1 MANIMFKRGLQ
12 ANLPQKAVDGS
23 FYLTE
28 DTQRLYVGIGE
39 NNAPVELNRTIRSV
53 ENLDALNALRGPVGS
68 NANNGVAVGDFY
80 YVAGGA
86 NSISGNIL
94 AYCSAVDATG
104 KPTWVQINPDT
115 NTKLA
120 TSTSAVTK
128 TAVGS
133 GVTSGVKVATS
144 VSDTEGRTA
153 SGDFQ
158 IVGSENITVALVDG
172 KIKISTPDGSDTHY
186 QIKTQANSSKGTILL
201 NSTGKDDNSSIN
213 ISGKKDSDVTVTSDD
228 GGNITIDVADM
239 RTTSLAV
246 DAKPTNGNGFDL
258 KANGMDVGD
267 FDPTI
272 KLGDNAAIHF
282 INGNATLPVYTK
294 TEVDTKVSN
303 SLKTF
308 DAMAYKGTVSKSNA
322 ETKLASTG
330 NVGDTYKAAEDI
342 TAPVKANTGDLIIAT
357 GTDGAVTWDVIPSG
371 DDQTITG
378 AATTSGISISDQ
390 SRTLA
395 EISVVKGSKINV
407 SNSISDKKTTLT
419 VGHEAIT
426 QPTPVAGTAVTQTAK
441 NSAEF
446 TAITDIT
453 EDGFGHVT
461 GITTK
466 KLTVV
471 DTHNDVSGVSALA
484 SGSNNT
490 VETEVSVSTTD
501 GTTKTGSFSI
511 GAAADSIIK
520 VTGSGSATTL
530 ALEWGSF

>member
-1 MANIMFKRGLQ
+1 MANIMFRRGLQ
-12 ANLPQKAVDGS
+12 ANLPQTAVDGS

-53 ENLDALNALRGPVGS
+53 ENLEALNKLRGPVGS
-68 NANNGVAVGDFY
+68 NANDGVAVGDFY

-86 NSISGNIL
+86 NSVSGNIL

-115 NTKLA
+115 DTQLAKSPAAVSKTTITDGVKVETKVQDLA
-120 TSTSAVTK
+120 GN
-128 TAVGS
+128 TAVG
-133 GVTSGVKVATS
+133 
-144 VSDTEGRTA
+144 
-153 SGDFQ
+153 DFQ
-158 IVGSENITVALVDG
+158 LVGSENTKVTLENG
-172 KIKISTPDGSDTHY
+172 QIKISTPKGSDTTY

-201 NSTGKDDNSSIN
+201 DSTGTDSSIN

-228 GGNITIDVADM
+228 GGNITIDVEDM
-239 RTTSLAV
+239 RTKSIAV
-246 DAKPTNGNGFDL
+246 EAKPSSGNGFDL
-258 KANGMDVGD
+258 KVDGRDVGD

-282 INGNATLPVYTK
+282 VDGNATLPVYTK

-308 DAMAYKGTVSKSNA
+308 DAMAYKGTVTSADAS
-322 ETKLASTG
+322 TKLASTG
-330 NVGDTYKAAEDI
+330 NVGDTYKAAGDI
-342 TAPVKANTGDLIIAT
+342 TTPVKAHTGDLIIAT

-378 AATTSGISISDQ
+378 AATTSGISVSDQ
-390 SRTLA
+390 SGTLA

-407 SNSISDKKTTLT
+407 SNSIEGKKTTLT

-453 EDGFGHVT
+453 EDGYGHVT

-471 DTHNDVSGVSALA
+471 DTHNDVSGVSAVA
-484 SGSNNT
+484 SGSNNVVT
-490 VETEVSVSTTD
+490 TGISVSTTD
-501 GTTKTGSFSI
+501 GTTKTGNFSI

>member
-12 ANLPQKAVDGS
+12 ANLPQTAVDGS

-53 ENLDALNALRGPVGS
+53 ESLKALNELKGPVGS
-68 NANNGVAVGDFY
+68 NANDGVAVGDFY

-86 NSISGNIL
+86 NSVSGNIL

-120 TSTSAVTK
+120 TSTTAVTK
-128 TAVGS
+128 TA
-133 GVTSGVKVATS
+133 VTSGVKVATS
-144 VSDTEGRTA
+144 VQDTEGRTA

-158 IVGSENITVALVDG
+158 IIGSENITVALVDE
-172 KIKISTPDGSDTHY
+172 KIKISTPDGSDTTY
-186 QIKTQANSSKGTILL
+186 EIKTQANSNKGTILL
-201 NSTGKDDNSSIN
+201 DSTGTDSSIN
-213 ISGKKDSDVTVTSDD
+213 ISGKNSDVTVTSDD
-228 GGNITIDVADM
+228 SGNITIGVADM
-239 RTTSLAV
+239 RTKKIAV
-246 DAKPTNGNGFDL
+246 DAAPSSGNGFDL
-258 KANGMDVGD
+258 KVDGMDVGD

-272 KLGDNAAIHF
+272 KLGDNEAIHF
-282 INGNATLPVYTK
+282 VNGNATLPVYTK

-308 DAMAYKGTVSKSNA
+308 DAMTYKGTVTQSDAS
-322 ETKLASTG
+322 TKLASTG
-330 NVGDTYKAAEDI
+330 NVGDTYKAAGDI
-342 TAPVKANTGDLIIAT
+342 TSPVKANTGDLIVAT
-357 GTDGAVTWDVIPSG
+357 GADGAVTWDVIPSG

-378 AATTSGISISDQ
+378 AATTSGISVSDQ
-390 SRTLA
+390 NGTLA
-395 EISVVKGSKINV
+395 EISVVKGNKINV
-407 SNSISDKKTTLT
+407 SNSTSGNKTTLT

-453 EDGFGHVT
+453 EDGYGHVT

-484 SGSNNT
+484 SGSNNK
-490 VETEVSVSTTD
+490 VETEISVSTTD
-501 GTTKTGSFSI
+501 GTTKTGKFSI

>member
-1 MANIMFKRGLQ
+1 MANIMFRRGLQ
-12 ANLPQKAVDGS
+12 ANLPQTAVDGS

-53 ENLDALNALRGPVGS
+53 ESLTALNALKGPVGS
-68 NANNGVAVGDFY
+68 NANDGVAVGDFY

-86 NSISGNIL
+86 NSVSGNIL

-120 TSTSAVTK
+120 TSTNAVTK
-128 TAVGS
+128 TAV
-133 GVTSGVKVATS
+133 TKGVKVATS
-144 VSDTEGRTA
+144 VQDTEGRTA

-172 KIKISTPDGSDTHY
+172 QIKISTPDGSDTTY
-186 QIKTQANSSKGTILL
+186 QIKTQANSSKGTIFLD
-201 NSTGKDDNSSIN
+201 STGTDSSIN
-213 ISGKKDSDVTVTSDD
+213 IGGKNSDVTVTSDD
-228 GGNITIDVADM
+228 SGNITIGVADM
-239 RTTSLAV
+239 RTKSIAV
-246 DAKPTNGNGFDL
+246 DAAPSSGNGFDL
-258 KANGMDVGD
+258 KVDGMDVGD

-272 KLGDNAAIHF
+272 KLGDNEAIHF
-282 INGNATLPVYTK
+282 VDGNATLPVYTK

-308 DAMAYKGTVSKSNA
+308 DAMAYKGTVSKSDA
-322 ETKLASTG
+322 STKLASTG

-390 SRTLA
+390 SGTLA

-407 SNSISDKKTTLT
+407 SNSTSGKKTTLT

-441 NSAEF
+441 TNAEF

-453 EDGFGHVT
+453 EDGYGHVT

-471 DTHNDVSGVSALA
+471 DTHNDVSGVETLV
-484 SGSNNT
+484 SGSNNVVT
-490 VETEVSVSTTD
+490 TDISVSTKD
-501 GTTKTGSFSI
+501 GTTKTGKFSI

>member
-12 ANLPQKAVDGS
+12 ANLPQTAVDGS

-39 NNAPVELNRTIRSV
+39 GNAPVELNRTIRSV
-53 ENLDALNALRGPVGS
+53 ESLTALNELKGPVGS

-86 NSISGNIL
+86 NSVSGNIL

-120 TSTSAVTK
+120 TSTAAVTK
-128 TAVGS
+128 TAV
-133 GVTSGVKVATS
+133 TDGVKVATS

-158 IVGSENITVALVDG
+158 VIGGDNITVALTADG

-201 NSTGKDDNSSIN
+201 DSSGADDSSIN
-213 ISGKKDSDVTVTSDD
+213 ISGKKDSDVTVTSDNS
-228 GGNITIDVADM
+228 GNITIDVADM

-246 DAKPTNGNGFDL
+246 DAKPTSGNGFDL

-282 INGNATLPVYTK
+282 VNGNATLPVYTK

-308 DAMAYKGTVSKSNA
+308 DAMAYKGTVTQSDAS
-322 ETKLASTG
+322 TKLASTG
-330 NVGDTYKAAEDI
+330 NVGDTYKAAGDI
-342 TAPVKANTGDLIIAT
+342 TDPVIANTGDLIIAT

-378 AATTSGISISDQ
+378 AATASGISVSDQ
-390 SRTLA
+390 SGTLA
-395 EISVVKGSKINV
+395 EISVVKGDKINI
-407 SNSISDKKTTLT
+407 SNSTSGKKTTLT

-426 QPTPVAGTAVTQTAK
+426 QPTPNAGAAVEQAAK
-441 NSAEF
+441 TSAEF

-453 EDGFGHVT
+453 EDGYGHVT

-471 DTHNDVSGVSALA
+471 DTHNDVSGVSAVA
-484 SGSNNT
+484 SGSNNVVT
-490 VETEVSVSTTD
+490 TGISVSTTD
-501 GTTKTGSFSI
+501 GTTKTGNFSI

>member
-12 ANLPQKAVDGS
+12 ANLPQTAVDGS

-39 NNAPVELNRTIRSV
+39 GNAPVELNRTIRSV
-53 ENLDALNALRGPVGS
+53 ESLTALNALQGPVGP
-68 NANNGVAVGDFY
+68 NANDGVAVGDFY

-86 NSISGNIL
+86 NSVSGNIL
-94 AYCSAVDATG
+94 AYCSAVDAATG
-104 KPTWVQINPDT
+104 KPTWIQINPDT

-120 TSTSAVTK
+120 TSTAAVSK
-128 TAVGS
+128 TT
-133 GVTSGVKVATS
+133 VTDGVKVATS

-158 IVGSENITVALVDG
+158 IVGSKNITVALTADG
-172 KIKISTPDGSDTHY
+172 QIKISTPDGHDTTY
-186 QIKTQANSSKGTILL
+186 EIKTQANSSKGTILL
-201 NSTGKDDNSSIN
+201 DSTGTDSSIN
-213 ISGKKDSDVTVTSDD
+213 IGGKNSDVTVTSDNS
-228 GGNITIDVADM
+228 GNITIGVADM
-239 RTTSLAV
+239 RTKKIAV
-246 DAKPTNGNGFDL
+246 DAKPTSGNGFDL
-258 KANGMDVGD
+258 KVDGMDVGD

-272 KLGDNAAIHF
+272 KLGDNEAIHF
-282 INGNATLPVYTK
+282 VNGNATLPVYTK

-308 DAMAYKGTVSKSNA
+308 DAMAYKGTVTSADAS
-322 ETKLASTG
+322 TKLASTG
-330 NVGDTYKAAEDI
+330 NVGDTYKAAAEI
-342 TAPVKANTGDLIIAT
+342 TTPVKAHTGDLIIAK
-357 GTDGAVTWDVIPSG
+357 GTDGAVSWDVIPSG

-378 AATTSGISISDQ
+378 AATTSGISVSDQ
-390 SRTLA
+390 SGTLA
-395 EISVVKGSKINV
+395 EISVVEGNKIKVGNK
-407 SNSISDKKTTLT
+407 IEGKKTTLT

-441 NSAEF
+441 TNAEF
-446 TAITDIT
+446 TAITDIV
-453 EDGFGHVT
+453 EDGYGHVT

-471 DTHNDVSGVSALA
+471 DTHNDVSGVETLV
-484 SGSNNT
+484 SGSNNVVT
-490 VETEVSVSTTD
+490 TDISVSTTD
-501 GTTKTGSFSI
+501 GTTKSGSFSI

-520 VTGSGSATTL
+520 VTGTGSATTL

>member
-12 ANLPQKAVDGS
+12 ANLPQTAVDGS

-53 ENLDALNALRGPVGS
+53 ESLTALNELKGPVGS
-68 NANNGVAVGDFY
+68 NANDGVAVGDFY

-86 NSISGNIL
+86 NSVSGNIL

-120 TSTSAVTK
+120 TSTAAVTK
-128 TAVGS
+128 TAI
-133 GVTSGVKVATS
+133 TDGVKVATS

-158 IVGSENITVALVDG
+158 IVGSENITVALVNG
-172 KIKISTPDGSDTHY
+172 QIKISTPDGSDTTY
-186 QIKTQANSSKGTILL
+186 EIKTQANSSKGTILL
-201 NSTGKDDNSSIN
+201 DSTGKDSSIN
-213 ISGKKDSDVTVTSDD
+213 ISGKNSDVTVISDD
-228 GGNITIDVADM
+228 SGNITIGVADM
-239 RTTSLAV
+239 RTKKIAV
-246 DAKPTNGNGFDL
+246 DAAPSSGNGFDL
-258 KANGMDVGD
+258 KVDGMDVGD

-272 KLGDNAAIHF
+272 KLGDNTAIHF
-282 INGNATLPVYTK
+282 VDGNATLPVYTK

-308 DAMAYKGTVSKSNA
+308 DAMAYKGTVTAANA
-322 ETKLASTG
+322 STKLASTG
-330 NVGDTYKAAEDI
+330 NVGDTYKAAGDI
-342 TAPVKANTGDLIIAT
+342 TTPVKANTGDLIVAT
-357 GTDGAVTWDVIPSG
+357 GTDGAVEWDVIPSG

-378 AATTSGISISDQ
+378 AATASGISVSDQ
-390 SRTLA
+390 SGTLA
-395 EISVVKGSKINV
+395 EISVVEGHKINV
-407 SNSISDKKTTLT
+407 SNSTSGKKTTLT
-419 VGHEAIT
+419 VGHESIA
-426 QPTPVAGTAVTQTAK
+426 QPTPNAGTAVEQTAK

-453 EDGFGHVT
+453 EDGYGHVT

-471 DTHNDVSGVSALA
+471 DTHNDVSGVSAVA
-484 SGSNNT
+484 SGSNNVVT
-490 VETEVSVSTTD
+490 TDISVSTTD
-501 GTTKTGSFSI
+501 GTTKSGSFSI

>member
-12 ANLPQKAVDGS
+12 ANLPQTAVDGS

-39 NNAPVELNRTIRSV
+39 NKAPVELNRTIRSV
-53 ENLDALNALRGPVGS
+53 ESLTALNALKGPVGS
-68 NANNGVAVGDFY
+68 NANDGVAVGDFY

-86 NSISGNIL
+86 NSVSGNIL

-120 TSTSAVTK
+120 TSTNAVTK
-128 TAVGS
+128 TAVTG
-133 GVTSGVKVATS
+133 GVKVATS
-144 VSDTEGRTA
+144 VQDTEGRTA

-158 IVGSENITVALVDG
+158 VVGSENITVALVDG
-172 KIKISTPDGSDTHY
+172 KIKISTPDGSDTTY
-186 QIKTQANSSKGTILL
+186 EIKTQANSSKGTILL
-201 NSTGKDDNSSIN
+201 DSTGTDSSIN
-213 ISGKKDSDVTVTSDD
+213 ISGKNSDVTVTSDD
-228 GGNITIDVADM
+228 SGNITIGVADM
-239 RTTSLAV
+239 RTKTIAV
-246 DAKPTNGNGFDL
+246 DAKPTSGNGFDL
-258 KANGMDVGD
+258 KVDGMDVGD

-282 INGNATLPVYTK
+282 VDGNATLPVYTK

-308 DAMAYKGTVSKSNA
+308 DAMAYKGTVTAADAS
-322 ETKLASTG
+322 TKLASTG
-330 NVGDTYKAAEDI
+330 NVGDTYKAAGDI
-342 TAPVKANTGDLIIAT
+342 TTPVKANTGDLIIAT

-378 AATTSGISISDQ
+378 AATTSGISVSDQ
-390 SRTLA
+390 NGTLA
-395 EISVVKGSKINV
+395 EISVVKGNKINV
-407 SNSISDKKTTLT
+407 SNSTSGNKTTLT

-426 QPTPVAGTAVTQTAK
+426 QPTPVAGTAVTQAAK

-446 TAITDIT
+446 TAITDIA
-453 EDGFGHVT
+453 EDGYGHVT

-471 DTHNDVSGVSALA
+471 DTHNDVSGVSTLV

-490 VETEVSVSTTD
+490 VETEVSVSTKD
-501 GTTKTGSFSI
+501 GTTKTGKFSI

>member
-1 MANIMFKRGLQ
+1 MANIMFRRGLQ
-12 ANLPQKAVDGS
+12 ANLPQTAVDGS

-53 ENLDALNALRGPVGS
+53 ESLAALNALKGPVGS
-68 NANNGVAVGDFY
+68 NANDGVAVGDFY

-86 NSISGNIL
+86 NSVSGNIL

-128 TAVGS
+128 TAVEK
-133 GVTSGVKVATS
+133 GVKVETS
-144 VSDTEGRTA
+144 VQDTEGRTA
-153 SGDFQ
+153 KGDFQ
-158 IVGSENITVALVDG
+158 VVGSENITVALVNG
-172 KIKISTPDGSDTHY
+172 QIKISTPDGSDTTY
-186 QIKTQANSSKGTILL
+186 EIKTEANSNKGTILL
-201 NSTGKDDNSSIN
+201 DSTGTPSRIN
-213 ISGKKDSDVTVTSDD
+213 IGSKNSDVTVTSDD
-228 GGNITIDVADM
+228 SGNITIGVADM
-239 RTTSLAV
+239 RTKKIAV
-246 DAKPTNGNGFDL
+246 DAKSTSGNGFDL
-258 KANGMDVGD
+258 KVDGLDVGD

-282 INGNATLPVYTK
+282 VDGNATLPVYTK

-308 DAMAYKGTVSKSNA
+308 DAMAYKGTVTGSDAS
-322 ETKLASTG
+322 TKLASTG

-390 SRTLA
+390 SGTLA

-407 SNSISDKKTTLT
+407 SNSTSGKKTTLT

-471 DTHNDVSGVSALA
+471 DTHNDVSGVETLVN
-484 SGSNNT
+484 GSNNVVT
-490 VETEVSVSTTD
+490 TGISVSTTD
-501 GTTKTGSFSI
+501 GTTKTGNFSI

>member
-53 ENLDALNALRGPVGS
+53 ESLEALNDLKGPVGS
-68 NANNGVAVGDFY
+68 NANDGVAVGDFY
-80 YVAGGA
+80 YVAAHA
-86 NSISGNIL
+86 NSVSGNIL

-128 TAVGS
+128 TAV
-133 GVTSGVKVATS
+133 TSGVKVATS
-144 VSDTEGRTA
+144 VQDTEGRTA

-158 IVGSENITVALVDG
+158 IIGSENITVALVDE
-172 KIKISTPDGSDTHY
+172 KIQISTPDGSDTTY
-186 QIKTQANSSKGTILL
+186 EIKTQANSSKGTILL
-201 NSTGKDDNSSIN
+201 NSSGKDDSSIN
-213 ISGKKDSDVTVTSDD
+213 ISGKNSDVTVTSTDD
-228 GGNITIDVADM
+228 GNITIGVADM
-239 RTTSLAV
+239 RTKKIAV
-246 DAKPTNGNGFDL
+246 DAAPSSGNGFDL
-258 KANGMDVGD
+258 KVDGMDVGD

-282 INGNATLPVYTK
+282 VDGNATLPVYTK

-308 DAMAYKGTVSKSNA
+308 DAMAYKGTVTAANA
-322 ETKLASTG
+322 STKLASTG
-330 NVGDTYKAAEDI
+330 NVGDTYKAAGDI
-342 TAPVKANTGDLIIAT
+342 TDPVNAKTGDLIIAT

-378 AATTSGISISDQ
+378 AATTSGISVSDQ
-390 SRTLA
+390 SGTLA
-395 EISVVKGSKINV
+395 EISVVEGNKIKVGNKTEG
-407 SNSISDKKTTLT
+407 KKTTLT

-453 EDGFGHVT
+453 EDGYGHVT

-471 DTHNDVSGVSALA
+471 DTHNDVSGVETLVN
-484 SGSNNT
+484 GSNNVVT
-490 VETEVSVSTTD
+490 TGISVSTTD
-501 GTTKTGSFSI
+501 GTTKTGNFSI

>member
-12 ANLPQKAVDGS
+12 ANLPQTAVDGS

-53 ENLDALNALRGPVGS
+53 ESLKALNELKGPVGS
-68 NANNGVAVGDFY
+68 NANDGVAVGDFY

-86 NSISGNIL
+86 NSVSGNIL

-128 TAVGS
+128 TAVTG
-133 GVTSGVKVATS
+133 GVKVATS
-144 VSDTEGRTA
+144 VQDTEGRTA

-158 IVGSENITVALVDG
+158 IIGSENITVALVDG
-172 KIKISTPDGSDTHY
+172 KIKISTPDGSDTTY
-186 QIKTQANSSKGTILL
+186 EIKTQANSSKGTILL
-201 NSTGKDDNSSIN
+201 DSTGTDSSIN
-213 ISGKKDSDVTVTSDD
+213 IGGKNSDVTVTSDD
-228 GGNITIDVADM
+228 SGNITIGVADM
-239 RTTSLAV
+239 RTKSIAV
-246 DAKPTNGNGFDL
+246 DAKPTSGNGFDL
-258 KANGMDVGD
+258 KVDGMDVGD

-282 INGNATLPVYTK
+282 VDGNATLPVYTK

-308 DAMAYKGTVSKSNA
+308 DAMAYKGTVTAADAS
-322 ETKLASTG
+322 TKLASTG
-330 NVGDTYKAAEDI
+330 NVGDTYKAASEI
-342 TAPVKANTGDLIIAT
+342 TTPVKANTGDLIIAT

-378 AATTSGISISDQ
+378 AATTSGISVSDQ
-390 SRTLA
+390 SGTLA
-395 EISVVKGSKINV
+395 EISVVEGNKIKV
-407 SNSISDKKTTLT
+407 SNSTSGKKTTLT

-426 QPTPVAGTAVTQTAK
+426 QPAPVAGDAVTQAAK
-441 NSAEF
+441 TSAEF

-484 SGSNNT
+484 SGSNNK
-490 VETEVSVSTTD
+490 VETEISVSTTD
-501 GTTKTGSFSI
+501 GTTKTGKFSI

>member
-12 ANLPQKAVDGS
+12 ANLPQTAVDGS

-39 NNAPVELNRTIRSV
+39 NNAPVELNKTIRSV
-53 ENLDALNALRGPVGS
+53 ENLTALNALRGPVGS
-68 NANNGVAVGDFY
+68 NANDGVAVGDFY
-80 YVAGGA
+80 YVASEA
-86 NSISGNIL
+86 NSVSGNIL

-120 TSTSAVTK
+120 TSTDAVTK
-128 TAVGS
+128 TAV
-133 GVTSGVKVATS
+133 TNGVKVATS
-144 VSDTEGRTA
+144 VQDTEGRTA
-153 SGDFQ
+153 KGDFQ
-158 IVGSENITVALVDG
+158 VVGGDNITVALEDG
-172 KIKISTPDGSDTHY
+172 KIKISTPPGSDTHY

-201 NSTGKDDNSSIN
+201 DSSGTDDSSIN
-213 ISGKKDSDVTVTSDD
+213 ISGGKDSDVRVTSDD
-228 GGNITIDVADM
+228 DGNITIGVTDM
-239 RTTSLAV
+239 RTKTIAV
-246 DAKPTNGNGFDL
+246 DAKPTSGNGFDL
-258 KANGMDVGD
+258 KVDGRDVGD

-272 KLGDNAAIHF
+272 KLGDNEAIHF
-282 INGNATLPVYTK
+282 VNGNATLPVYTK

-308 DAMAYKGTVSKSNA
+308 DAMAYKGTVSKSDA
-322 ETKLASTG
+322 STKLASTG

-390 SRTLA
+390 SGTLA
-395 EISVVKGSKINV
+395 EISVVKGNKINV
-407 SNSISDKKTTLT
+407 SNSTSGKKTTLT

-426 QPTPVAGTAVTQTAK
+426 QPTPVAGPAVEQTAK

-453 EDGFGHVT
+453 EDGYGHVT

-471 DTHNDVSGVSALA
+471 DTHNDVSGVETLV
-484 SGSNNT
+484 SGSNNVVT
-490 VETEVSVSTTD
+490 TDISVSTTD
-501 GTTKTGSFSI
+501 GTTKSGSFSI

>member
-1 MANIMFKRGLQ
+1 MANIMFRRGLQ
-12 ANLPQKAVDGS
+12 ANLPQTAVDGS

-53 ENLDALNALRGPVGS
+53 ESITALNALKGPVGS
-68 NANNGVAVGDFY
+68 NANDGVAVGDFY

-86 NSISGNIL
+86 DSVSGNIL

-120 TSTSAVTK
+120 TSTNAVTK
-128 TAVGS
+128 TAV
-133 GVTSGVKVATS
+133 TKGVKVATS
-144 VSDTEGRTA
+144 VQDTEGRTA

-158 IVGSENITVALVDG
+158 IVGSENITVALEDG
-172 KIKISTPDGSDTHY
+172 QIKISTPDGSDTTY
-186 QIKTQANSSKGTILL
+186 QIKTQANSNKGTIFLD
-201 NSTGKDDNSSIN
+201 STGTDSSIN
-213 ISGKKDSDVTVTSDD
+213 IGGKNSDVTVISDD
-228 GGNITIDVADM
+228 SGNITIGVADM
-239 RTTSLAV
+239 RTKSIAV
-246 DAKPTNGNGFDL
+246 DAAPSSGNGFDL
-258 KANGMDVGD
+258 KVDGMDVGD

-282 INGNATLPVYTK
+282 VNGNATLPVYTK

-308 DAMAYKGTVSKSNA
+308 DAMAYKGTVSKSDA
-322 ETKLASTG
+322 STKLASTG

-357 GTDGAVTWDVIPSG
+357 GSDGAVTWDVIPSG

-378 AATTSGISISDQ
+378 AATTSGISVSDQ
-390 SRTLA
+390 SGTLA
-395 EISVVKGSKINV
+395 EISVVKGEKINV
-407 SNSISDKKTTLT
+407 SNSTSGSKTTLT

-471 DTHNDVSGVSALA
+471 DTHNDVSGVETLA
-484 SGSNNT
+484 SGSNNK
-490 VETEVSVSTTD
+490 VETEISVSTTD
-501 GTTKTGSFSI
+501 GTTKTGKFSI

>member
-53 ENLDALNALRGPVGS
+53 ESLEALNDLKGPVGS
-68 NANNGVAVGDFY
+68 NANDGVAVGDFY
-80 YVAGGA
+80 YVAAHA
-86 NSISGNIL
+86 NSVSGNIL

-128 TAVGS
+128 TAV
-133 GVTSGVKVATS
+133 TSGVKVATS
-144 VSDTEGRTA
+144 VQDTEGRTA

-158 IVGSENITVALVDG
+158 IIGSENITVALVDE
-172 KIKISTPDGSDTHY
+172 KIKISTPDGHDTTY
-186 QIKTQANSSKGTILL
+186 EIKTQANSSKGTILL
-201 NSTGKDDNSSIN
+201 DSTGTDSSIN
-213 ISGKKDSDVTVTSDD
+213 ISGKDSDVTVTSDD
-228 GGNITIDVADM
+228 SGNITIGVADM
-239 RTTSLAV
+239 RTKKIAV
-246 DAKPTNGNGFDL
+246 DAAPSSGNGFDL
-258 KANGMDVGD
+258 KVDGMDVGD

-282 INGNATLPVYTK
+282 VDGNATLPVYTK

-308 DAMAYKGTVSKSNA
+308 DAMAYKGTVTAANA
-322 ETKLASTG
+322 STKLASTG
-330 NVGDTYKAAEDI
+330 NVGDTYKAAGDI
-342 TAPVKANTGDLIIAT
+342 TDPVNAKTGDLIIAT

-378 AATTSGISISDQ
+378 AATTSGISVSDQ
-390 SRTLA
+390 SGTLA
-395 EISVVKGSKINV
+395 EISVVEGNKIKVGNKTEG
-407 SNSISDKKTTLT
+407 KKTTLT

-426 QPTPVAGTAVTQTAK
+426 QPTPNAGPAVEQTAK

-453 EDGFGHVT
+453 EDGYGHVT

-471 DTHNDVSGVSALA
+471 DTHNDVSGVETLVN
-484 SGSNNT
+484 GSNNVVT
-490 VETEVSVSTTD
+490 TGISVSTTD
-501 GTTKTGSFSI
+501 GTTKTGNFSI

>member
-1 MANIMFKRGLQ
+1 MANIMFRRGLQ
-12 ANLPQKAVDGS
+12 ANLPQTAVDGS

-53 ENLDALNALRGPVGS
+53 ESLTALNALKGPVGS
-68 NANNGVAVGDFY
+68 NANDGVAVGDFY

-86 NSISGNIL
+86 GSVSGNIL

-120 TSTSAVTK
+120 TSKDAVTK
-128 TAVGS
+128 TAVTG
-133 GVTSGVKVATS
+133 GVKVATS

-158 IVGSENITVALVDG
+158 VVGSENITVALVDG
-172 KIKISTPDGSDTHY
+172 KIKISTPDGSDTTY
-186 QIKTQANSSKGTILL
+186 EIKTQANSSKGTILL
-201 NSTGKDDNSSIN
+201 DSTGTDSSIN
-213 ISGKKDSDVTVTSDD
+213 IGGKNSDVTVTSDD
-228 GGNITIDVADM
+228 TGNITIGVADM
-239 RTTSLAV
+239 RTKKIAV
-246 DAKPTNGNGFDL
+246 DAAPSSGNGFDL
-258 KANGMDVGD
+258 KVDGMDVGD

-272 KLGDNAAIHF
+272 KLGDNEAIHF
-282 INGNATLPVYTK
+282 VDGNATLPVYTK

-308 DAMAYKGTVSKSNA
+308 DAMAYKGTVSKTNA
-322 ETKLASTG
+322 STKLASTG
-330 NVGDTYKAAEDI
+330 NVGDTYKAAGDI
-342 TAPVKANTGDLIIAT
+342 KTDSVNAKTGDLIIAT
-357 GTDGAVTWDVIPSG
+357 GSDGAVTWDVIPSG

-390 SRTLA
+390 SGTLA

-407 SNSISDKKTTLT
+407 SNSTSDKKTTLT
-419 VGHEAIT
+419 VGHEAIA
-426 QPTPVAGTAVTQTAK
+426 QPTPAAGTAVTQTAK

-453 EDGFGHVT
+453 EDGCGHVT

-471 DTHNDVSGVSALA
+471 DTHNDVSGVSAVA
-484 SGSNNT
+484 NGSNNKI
-490 VETEVSVSTTD
+490 ETEISVSTTD
-501 GTTKTGSFSI
+501 GTTKTGKFSI

>member
-12 ANLPQKAVDGS
+12 ANLPQTAVDGS

-53 ENLDALNALRGPVGS
+53 ESLTALNALKGPVGS
-68 NANNGVAVGDFY
+68 NANDGVAVGDFY

-86 NSISGNIL
+86 KSVSGNIL

-120 TSTSAVTK
+120 TSTNAVTK
-128 TAVGS
+128 EAVGV

-144 VSDTEGRTA
+144 VQDTEGRTA

-172 KIKISTPDGSDTHY
+172 KIKISTPDGSDTTY
-186 QIKTQANSSKGTILL
+186 QIKTQADSNKGIIFLD
-201 NSTGKDDNSSIN
+201 STGTDSSIN

-239 RTTSLAV
+239 RTKSIAV
-246 DAKPTNGNGFDL
+246 DAAPSSGNGFDL
-258 KANGMDVGD
+258 KVDGMDVGD

-282 INGNATLPVYTK
+282 VDGNATLPVYTK

-308 DAMAYKGTVSKSNA
+308 DAMAYKGTVTSADAS
-322 ETKLASTG
+322 TKLASTG
-330 NVGDTYKAAEDI
+330 NVGDTYKAASEI
-342 TAPVKANTGDLIIAT
+342 TTPVKANTGDLIIAT
-357 GTDGAVTWDVIPSG
+357 GSDGAVTWDVIPSG

-378 AATTSGISISDQ
+378 AATTSGISVSDQ
-390 SRTLA
+390 SGTLA
-395 EISVVKGSKINV
+395 EISVVKGDKINI
-407 SNSISDKKTTLT
+407 SNSTSGKKTTLT

-426 QPTPVAGTAVTQTAK
+426 QPTPVAGTGVTQNAK

-471 DTHNDVSGVSALA
+471 DTHNDVSGVETLV
-484 SGSNNT
+484 SGSNNVVT
-490 VETEVSVSTTD
+490 TDISVSTTD
-501 GTTKTGSFSI
+501 GTEKSGSFSI
-511 GAAADSIIK
+511 GAAPDSIIK

>member
-12 ANLPQKAVDGS
+12 ANLPQTAVDGS

-39 NNAPVELNRTIRSV
+39 DNAPVELNRTIRSV
-53 ENLDALNALRGPVGS
+53 ESLEALNDLKGPVGS
-68 NANNGVAVGDFY
+68 NANDGVAVGDFY

-120 TSTSAVTK
+120 TSTEAVTK
-128 TAVGS
+128 TAVTG
-133 GVTSGVKVATS
+133 GVKVATS
-144 VSDTEGRTA
+144 VADTEGRTA
-153 SGDFQ
+153 KGDFQ
-158 IVGSENITVALVDG
+158 LVGSKNITVALVDG
-172 KIKISTPDGSDTHY
+172 KVQISTPDGSDTTY
-186 QIKTQANSSKGTILL
+186 EIKTQANSSKGTILL
-201 NSTGKDDNSSIN
+201 DSSGPKDSSIN
-213 ISGKKDSDVTVTSDD
+213 IGGKNSDVTVTSDD
-228 GGNITIDVADM
+228 EGNITIGVADM
-239 RTTSLAV
+239 RTKTIAV
-246 DAKPTNGNGFDL
+246 DAAPSSGNGFDL
-258 KANGMDVGD
+258 KVDGMDVGD

-272 KLGDNAAIHF
+272 KLGDNEAIHF
-282 INGNATLPVYTK
+282 VDGNATLPVYTK

-308 DAMAYKGTVSKSNA
+308 DAMAYKGTVSKSDA
-322 ETKLASTG
+322 STKLASTG

-390 SRTLA
+390 SGTLA
-395 EISVVKGSKINV
+395 EISVVKGNKINV
-407 SNSISDKKTTLT
+407 SNSTSGKKTTLT

-426 QPTPVAGTAVTQTAK
+426 QPTPDAGTAVEQTAK
-441 NSAEF
+441 TSAEF

-471 DTHNDVSGVSALA
+471 DTHNDVSGVSAVA
-484 SGSNNT
+484 SGSNNVVT
-490 VETEVSVSTTD
+490 TGISVSTTD
-501 GTTKTGSFSI
+501 GTTKTGNFSI

>member
-39 NNAPVELNRTIRSV
+39 DNAPVELNRTIRSV
-53 ENLDALNALRGPVGS
+53 ESITALNALKGPVGS
-68 NANNGVAVGDFY
+68 NANDGVAVGDFY

-86 NSISGNIL
+86 DSVSGNIL

-133 GVTSGVKVATS
+133 GVTGGVKVATS

-158 IVGSENITVALVDG
+158 IIGSENITVALVDG
-172 KIKISTPDGSDTHY
+172 KIKISTPDGSDTTY
-186 QIKTQANSSKGTILL
+186 EIKTQANSSKGTILL
-201 NSTGKDDNSSIN
+201 DSTGTDSSIN
-213 ISGKKDSDVTVTSDD
+213 IGGKNSDVTVTSDD
-228 GGNITIDVADM
+228 SGNITIGVADM
-239 RTTSLAV
+239 RTKSIAV
-246 DAKPTNGNGFDL
+246 DAKPTSGNGFDL
-258 KANGMDVGD
+258 KVDGMDVGD

-282 INGNATLPVYTK
+282 VDGNATLPVYTK

-308 DAMAYKGTVSKSNA
+308 DAMAYKGTVSKSDA
-322 ETKLASTG
+322 STKLASTG

-390 SRTLA
+390 SGTLA
-395 EISVVKGSKINV
+395 EISVVKGNKINV
-407 SNSISDKKTTLT
+407 SNSTSGKKTTLT

-471 DTHNDVSGVSALA
+471 DTHNDVSGVETLT
-484 SGSNNT
+484 SGSNNVVT
-490 VETEVSVSTTD
+490 TDISVSTKD
-501 GTTKTGSFSI
+501 GTTETGSFSI

>member
-53 ENLDALNALRGPVGS
+53 ESLAALNALKGPVGS
-68 NANNGVAVGDFY
+68 NANDGVAVGDFY

-133 GVTSGVKVATS
+133 GVNSGVKVATS
-144 VSDTEGRTA
+144 VQDTEGRTA

-158 IVGSENITVALVDG
+158 VVGSENITVALTADG
-172 KIKISTPDGSDTHY
+172 KIKISTPDGHDTTY
-186 QIKTQANSSKGTILL
+186 EIKTEANSNKGTILL
-201 NSTGKDDNSSIN
+201 DSTGTPSRIN
-213 ISGKKDSDVTVTSDD
+213 IGSKNSDVTVTSDD
-228 GGNITIDVADM
+228 SGNITIGVADM
-239 RTTSLAV
+239 RTKKIAV
-246 DAKPTNGNGFDL
+246 DAKPSSGNGFDL
-258 KANGMDVGD
+258 KVDGMDVGD

-272 KLGDNAAIHF
+272 KLGDNEAIHF
-282 INGNATLPVYTK
+282 VDGNATLPVYTK

-308 DAMAYKGTVSKSNA
+308 DAMAYKGTVTGSDAS
-322 ETKLASTG
+322 TKLASTG
-330 NVGDTYKAAEDI
+330 NVGDTYKAAGDI
-342 TAPVKANTGDLIIAT
+342 TDPVTANTGDLIIAK

-378 AATTSGISISDQ
+378 AATTSGISVSDQ
-390 SRTLA
+390 SGTLA
-395 EISVVKGSKINV
+395 EISVVEGSKIKV
-407 SNSISDKKTTLT
+407 SNSTSGKKTTLT

-471 DTHNDVSGVSALA
+471 DTHNDVSGVETLV
-484 SGSNNT
+484 SGSNNVVT
-490 VETEVSVSTTD
+490 TDISVSTTD
-501 GTTKTGSFSI
+501 GTTESGSFSI

>member
-12 ANLPQKAVDGS
+12 ANLPQTAVDGS

-53 ENLDALNALRGPVGS
+53 ESLTALNALKGPVGS
-68 NANNGVAVGDFY
+68 NANDGVAVGDFY

-86 NSISGNIL
+86 NSVSGNIL

-128 TAVGS
+128 TAVTG
-133 GVTSGVKVATS
+133 GVKVATS
-144 VSDTEGRTA
+144 VQDTEGRTA

-158 IVGSENITVALVDG
+158 VVGSENITVALENG
-172 KIKISTPDGSDTHY
+172 QIKISTPDGSDTTY
-186 QIKTQANSSKGTILL
+186 EIKTEANSSKGTILL
-201 NSTGKDDNSSIN
+201 DSTGTDSRIN
-213 ISGKKDSDVTVTSDD
+213 IGGKNSDVTVTSDD
-228 GGNITIDVADM
+228 SGNITIGVADM
-239 RTTSLAV
+239 RTELIAV
-246 DAKPTNGNGFDL
+246 DAKPTSGNGFDL
-258 KANGMDVGD
+258 KVDGRDVGD

-282 INGNATLPVYTK
+282 VNGNATLPVYTK

-308 DAMAYKGTVSKSNA
+308 DAMAYKGTVTAADAS
-322 ETKLASTG
+322 TKLALTG
-330 NVGDTYKAAEDI
+330 NVGDTYKAAGDI
-342 TAPVKANTGDLIIAT
+342 TTPVKAHTGDLIIAT
-357 GTDGAVTWDVIPSG
+357 GTDGAVSWDVIPSG

-378 AATTSGISISDQ
+378 AATASGISVSDQ
-390 SRTLA
+390 SGTLA
-395 EISVVKGSKINV
+395 EISVVEGNKIKVGNK
-407 SNSISDKKTTLT
+407 IEGKKTTLT

-426 QPTPVAGTAVTQTAK
+426 QPTPVAGPAITQTAK
-441 NSAEF
+441 TNAEF

-453 EDGFGHVT
+453 EDGYGHVT

-471 DTHNDVSGVSALA
+471 DTHNDVSGVSAVA
-484 SGSNNT
+484 SGSNNK
-490 VETEVSVSTTD
+490 VETEISVSTTD
-501 GTTKTGSFSI
+501 GTTKTGKFSI

>member
-53 ENLDALNALRGPVGS
+53 ESLTALNALRGPVGS

-86 NSISGNIL
+86 NSVSGNIL

-104 KPTWVQINPDT
+104 KPTWIQINPDT

-120 TSTSAVTK
+120 TSTDAVTK

-144 VSDTEGRTA
+144 VKDTEGRTA

-158 IVGSENITVALVDG
+158 IVGSENITVALVNG
-172 KIKISTPDGSDTHY
+172 QIKISTPDGSDTHY

-201 NSTGKDDNSSIN
+201 DSSGTDDSSIN
-213 ISGKKDSDVTVTSDD
+213 ISGGKDSDVRVTSDD
-228 GGNITIDVADM
+228 DGNITIGVTDM
-239 RTTSLAV
+239 RTKSIAV
-246 DAKPTNGNGFDL
+246 DAKPTSGNGFDL
-258 KANGMDVGD
+258 KVDGRDVGD

-272 KLGDNAAIHF
+272 KLGDNEAIHF
-282 INGNATLPVYTK
+282 VNGNATLPVYTK

-308 DAMAYKGTVSKSNA
+308 DAMAYKGTVSKSDA
-322 ETKLASTG
+322 STKLASTG
-330 NVGDTYKAAEDI
+330 NVGDTYKAAGDI
-342 TAPVKANTGDLIIAT
+342 TDPVTANTGDLIIAT

-378 AATTSGISISDQ
+378 AATTSGISVSDQ
-390 SRTLA
+390 SGTLA
-395 EISVVKGSKINV
+395 EISVVKGSNINV
-407 SNSISDKKTTLT
+407 SNSTSGKKTTLT

-441 NSAEF
+441 NNAEF

-453 EDGFGHVT
+453 EDGYGHVT

-471 DTHNDVSGVSALA
+471 DTHNDVSGVETLVR
-484 SGSNNT
+484 GSNNVVT
-490 VETEVSVSTTD
+490 TDISVSTKD
-501 GTTKTGSFSI
+501 GTTKTGNFSI

>member
-12 ANLPQKAVDGS
+12 ANLPQTAVDGS

-39 NNAPVELNRTIRSV
+39 NKAPVELNRTIRSV
-53 ENLDALNALRGPVGS
+53 ESLTALNALKGPVGS
-68 NANNGVAVGDFY
+68 NANDGVAVGDFY

-86 NSISGNIL
+86 NSVSGNIL

-120 TSTSAVTK
+120 PSTSAVTK

-133 GVTSGVKVATS
+133 GVTGGVKVATS
-144 VSDTEGRTA
+144 IQDTEARTA

-158 IVGSENITVALVDG
+158 IIGSENITVALVDG
-172 KIKISTPDGSDTHY
+172 KIKISTPDGSDTTY
-186 QIKTQANSSKGTILL
+186 EIKTQANSSKGTILL
-201 NSTGKDDNSSIN
+201 NSTGTDSSIN
-213 ISGKKDSDVTVTSDD
+213 IGGKNSDVTVTSDD
-228 GGNITIDVADM
+228 SGNITIGVADM
-239 RTTSLAV
+239 RTKKIAV
-246 DAKPTNGNGFDL
+246 DAAPSSGNGFDL
-258 KANGMDVGD
+258 KVDGLDVGD

-282 INGNATLPVYTK
+282 VDGNATLPVYTK

-308 DAMAYKGTVSKSNA
+308 DAMAYKGTVTQSDAS
-322 ETKLASTG
+322 TKLASTG
-330 NVGDTYKAAEDI
+330 NVGDTYKAAGDI
-342 TAPVKANTGDLIIAT
+342 TTSSVKANTGDLIIAT
-357 GTDGAVTWDVIPSG
+357 GADGAVTWDVIPSG

-378 AATTSGISISDQ
+378 AATTSGISVSDQ
-390 SRTLA
+390 SGTLA
-395 EISVVKGSKINV
+395 EISVVEGNKIKV
-407 SNSISDKKTTLT
+407 SNKTEGKKTTLT

-426 QPTPVAGTAVTQTAK
+426 QPTPVAGPDVTQAEKT
-441 NSAEF
+441 SAEF

-453 EDGFGHVT
+453 EDGYGHVT

-471 DTHNDVSGVSALA
+471 DTHNDVSGVSAVA
-484 SGSNNT
+484 SGSNNVVT
-490 VETEVSVSTTD
+490 TGISVSTTD
-501 GTTKTGSFSI
+501 GTTKTGNFSI

>member
-12 ANLPQKAVDGS
+12 ANLPQTAVDGS

-53 ENLDALNALRGPVGS
+53 ESLTALNALKGPVGS
-68 NANNGVAVGDFY
+68 NANDGVAVGDFY

-86 NSISGNIL
+86 NSVSGNIL

-115 NTKLA
+115 NTQLA
-120 TSTSAVTK
+120 TSTNAVTK
-128 TAVGS
+128 TAVTG
-133 GVTSGVKVATS
+133 GVKVATS

-158 IVGSENITVALVDG
+158 IVSGNKNITVELVDG
-172 KIKISTPDGSDTHY
+172 QIKISTPDGSDTHY

-201 NSTGKDDNSSIN
+201 DSTGKDDNSSIN

-239 RTTSLAV
+239 RTKTLAV
-246 DAKPTNGNGFDL
+246 DAKPTGGNGFDL

-282 INGNATLPVYTK
+282 VDGNATLPVYTK

-308 DAMAYKGTVSKSNA
+308 DAMAYKGTVSKSDA
-322 ETKLASTG
+322 STKLASTG

-378 AATTSGISISDQ
+378 AATTSGISVSDQ
-390 SRTLA
+390 SGTLA
-395 EISVVKGSKINV
+395 EISVVEGNKIKVGNK
-407 SNSISDKKTTLT
+407 IEGKKTTLT

-453 EDGFGHVT
+453 EDGYGHVT

-471 DTHNDVSGVSALA
+471 DTHNDVSGVETLVS
-484 SGSNNT
+484 SSNNVVT
-490 VETEVSVSTTD
+490 TDISVSTTD
-501 GTTKTGSFSI
+501 GTTKSGSFSI

>member
-12 ANLPQKAVDGS
+12 ANLPQTAVDGS

-53 ENLDALNALRGPVGS
+53 ESLTALNALKGPVGS
-68 NANNGVAVGDFY
+68 NANDGVAVGDFY

-86 NSISGNIL
+86 DSVSGNIL

-104 KPTWVQINPDT
+104 KPTWIQINPDT

-133 GVTSGVKVATS
+133 GVTGGVKVATS

-158 IVGSENITVALVDG
+158 IIGSENITVALLDG
-172 KIKISTPDGSDTHY
+172 KIKISTPDGSDTTY
-186 QIKTQANSSKGTILL
+186 EIKTQANSSKGTILL
-201 NSTGKDDNSSIN
+201 DSTGTDSSIN
-213 ISGKKDSDVTVTSDD
+213 IGGKNSDVTVTSDD
-228 GGNITIDVADM
+228 SGNITIGVTDM
-239 RTTSLAV
+239 RTKKIAV
-246 DAKPTNGNGFDL
+246 DAKPTSGNGFDL
-258 KANGMDVGD
+258 KVDGMDVGD

-282 INGNATLPVYTK
+282 VDGNATLPVYTK

-308 DAMAYKGTVSKSNA
+308 DAMAYKGTVTSADAS
-322 ETKLASTG
+322 TKLASTG
-330 NVGDTYKAAEDI
+330 NVGDTYKAAGDI
-342 TAPVKANTGDLIIAT
+342 TAPVKAHTGDLIIAA

-378 AATTSGISISDQ
+378 AATTSGISVSDQ
-390 SRTLA
+390 SGTLA

-407 SNSISDKKTTLT
+407 SNSIEGKKTTLT

-441 NSAEF
+441 SSAEF

-453 EDGFGHVT
+453 EDGYGHVT

-471 DTHNDVSGVSALA
+471 DTHNDVSGVSAVA
-484 SGSNNT
+484 SGSNNK
-490 VETEVSVSTTD
+490 VETEISVSTTD
-501 GTTKTGSFSI
+501 GTTKTGKFSI

>member
-1 MANIMFKRGLQ
+1 MANIMFRRGLQ

-53 ENLDALNALRGPVGS
+53 ESLTALNALKGPVGS
-68 NANNGVAVGDFY
+68 NANDGVAVGDFY
-80 YVAGGA
+80 YVAGEA
-86 NSISGNIL
+86 NSVSGNIL

-144 VSDTEGRTA
+144 VQDTEGRTA

-158 IVGSENITVALVDG
+158 IIGSENITVALVDG
-172 KIKISTPDGSDTHY
+172 KIKISTPDGHDTLY
-186 QIKTQANSSKGTILL
+186 TIKTQANSSKGTILL
-201 NSTGKDDNSSIN
+201 DSTGTDSSIN
-213 ISGKKDSDVTVTSDD
+213 IGGKNSDVTVTSDD
-228 GGNITIDVADM
+228 SGNITIGVADM
-239 RTTSLAV
+239 RTKKIAV
-246 DAKPTNGNGFDL
+246 DAAPSSGNGFDL
-258 KANGMDVGD
+258 KVDGMDVGD

-272 KLGDNAAIHF
+272 KLGDNEAIHF
-282 INGNATLPVYTK
+282 VNGNATLPVYTK

-308 DAMAYKGTVSKSNA
+308 DAMAYKGTVSKSDA
-322 ETKLASTG
+322 STKLTSTG

-378 AATTSGISISDQ
+378 AATASGISVSDQ
-390 SRTLA
+390 SGTLA
-395 EISVVKGSKINV
+395 EISVVEGNKIKVGNK
-407 SNSISDKKTTLT
+407 IEGKKTTLT

-426 QPTPVAGTAVTQTAK
+426 QPTPVVGTAVTQTAK
-441 NSAEF
+441 TNAEF

>member
-12 ANLPQKAVDGS
+12 ANLPQTAVDGS

-53 ENLDALNALRGPVGS
+53 ESLTALNALKGPVGS
-68 NANNGVAVGDFY
+68 NANDGVAVGDFY

-86 NSISGNIL
+86 NSVSGNIL

-104 KPTWVQINPDT
+104 NPTWVQINPDT

-120 TSTSAVTK
+120 TSTNAVTK
-128 TAVGS
+128 TAVTG
-133 GVTSGVKVATS
+133 GVKVATS
-144 VSDTEGRTA
+144 VQDTEGRTA

-158 IVGSENITVALVDG
+158 VVGSKNITVALEDG
-172 KIKISTPDGSDTHY
+172 KIKISTPDGSDTTY
-186 QIKTQANSSKGTILL
+186 EIKTQANSSKGTILL
-201 NSTGKDDNSSIN
+201 DSIGTDDSSIN
-213 ISGKKDSDVTVTSDD
+213 IGGKNSDVTVTSDD
-228 GGNITIDVADM
+228 SGNITIGVADM
-239 RTTSLAV
+239 RTKSIAV
-246 DAKPTNGNGFDL
+246 DAAPSSGNGFDL
-258 KANGMDVGD
+258 KVDGMDVGD

-272 KLGDNAAIHF
+272 KLGDNEAIHF
-282 INGNATLPVYTK
+282 VNGNATLPVYTK

-308 DAMAYKGTVSKSNA
+308 DAMAYKGTVSKSDA
-322 ETKLASTG
+322 STKLVSTG

-390 SRTLA
+390 SGTLA
-395 EISVVKGSKINV
+395 EISVVKGNKINV
-407 SNSISDKKTTLT
+407 SNSTSGKKTTLT

-453 EDGFGHVT
+453 EDGYGHVT

-471 DTHNDVSGVSALA
+471 DTHNDVSGVETLV
-484 SGSNNT
+484 SGSNNK
-490 VETEVSVSTTD
+490 VETQVSVTTTD
-501 GTTKTGSFSI
+501 GTTKTGKFSI

>member
-1 MANIMFKRGLQ
+1 MANIMFRRGLQ
-12 ANLPQKAVDGS
+12 ANLPQTAVDGS

-39 NNAPVELNRTIRSV
+39 NNAPVELNKTIRSV
-53 ENLDALNALRGPVGS
+53 ENLKALNALKGPVGS
-68 NANNGVAVGDFY
+68 NANDGVAVGDFY

-86 NSISGNIL
+86 QSVSGNIL

-120 TSTSAVTK
+120 VSKNAVTK
-128 TAVGS
+128 TAV
-133 GVTSGVKVATS
+133 TDGVKVATS
-144 VSDTEGRTA
+144 VSDSEGRTA

-158 IVGSENITVALVDG
+158 IVSGNKNITVALEDG

-201 NSTGKDDNSSIN
+201 NSSRTDDNSSIN
-213 ISGKKDSDVTVTSDD
+213 IGGKNSDVTVISDD
-228 GGNITIDVADM
+228 TGNITIGVADM
-239 RTTSLAV
+239 RTKKIAV
-246 DAKPTNGNGFDL
+246 DAAPSSGNGFDL
-258 KANGMDVGD
+258 KVDGMDVGD

-282 INGNATLPVYTK
+282 VDGNATLPVYTK

-308 DAMAYKGTVSKSNA
+308 DAMAYKGTVSKSDA
-322 ETKLASTG
+322 STKLASTG

-390 SRTLA
+390 SGTLA

-407 SNSISDKKTTLT
+407 SNSTSGKKTTLT

-441 NSAEF
+441 NNAEF

-453 EDGFGHVT
+453 EDGCGHVT

-471 DTHNDVSGVSALA
+471 DTHNDVSGVSAVA
-484 SGSNNT
+484 SGSNNKI
-490 VETEVSVSTTD
+490 ETEISVSTTD
-501 GTTKTGSFSI
+501 GTTKTGKFSI

>member
-1 MANIMFKRGLQ
+1 MANIMFRRGLQ

-53 ENLDALNALRGPVGS
+53 ESLEALNDLKGPVGS
-68 NANNGVAVGDFY
+68 NANDGVAVGDFY
-80 YVAGGA
+80 YVAAHA
-86 NSISGNIL
+86 NSVSGNIL

-144 VSDTEGRTA
+144 VQDTEGRTA

-158 IVGSENITVALVDG
+158 IIGSENITVALVDG
-172 KIKISTPDGSDTHY
+172 KIKISTPDGHDTLY
-186 QIKTQANSSKGTILL
+186 TIKTQANSSKGTILL
-201 NSTGKDDNSSIN
+201 DSTGTDSSIN
-213 ISGKKDSDVTVTSDD
+213 IGGKNSDVTVTSDD
-228 GGNITIDVADM
+228 SGNITIGVADM
-239 RTTSLAV
+239 RTKKIAV
-246 DAKPTNGNGFDL
+246 DAAPSSGNGFDL
-258 KANGMDVGD
+258 KVDGMDVGD

-282 INGNATLPVYTK
+282 VDGNATLPVYTK

-308 DAMAYKGTVSKSNA
+308 DAMAYKGTVTSADAS
-322 ETKLASTG
+322 TKLASTG
-330 NVGDTYKAAEDI
+330 NVGDTYKAAAEI
-342 TAPVKANTGDLIIAT
+342 TTPVKAHTGDLIIAK

-378 AATTSGISISDQ
+378 AATASGISVSDQ
-390 SRTLA
+390 SGTLA
-395 EISVVKGSKINV
+395 EISVVEGNKIKVGNK
-407 SNSISDKKTTLT
+407 IEGKKTTLT

-426 QPTPVAGTAVTQTAK
+426 QPTPVVGTAVTQTAK
-441 NSAEF
+441 TNAEF

>member
-12 ANLPQKAVDGS
+12 ANLPQTAVDGS

-39 NNAPVELNRTIRSV
+39 NKAPVELNRTIRSV
-53 ENLDALNALRGPVGS
+53 ESLTALNALKGPVGS
-68 NANNGVAVGDFY
+68 NANDGVAVGDFY

-86 NSISGNIL
+86 NSVSGNIL

-120 TSTSAVTK
+120 TSTNAVTK
-128 TAVGS
+128 TAVTG
-133 GVTSGVKVATS
+133 GVKVATS
-144 VSDTEGRTA
+144 VQDTEGRTA

-158 IVGSENITVALVDG
+158 VVGSENITVALVDG
-172 KIKISTPDGSDTHY
+172 KIKISTPDGSDTTY
-186 QIKTQANSSKGTILL
+186 EIKTQANSSKGTILL
-201 NSTGKDDNSSIN
+201 DSTGTDSSIN
-213 ISGKKDSDVTVTSDD
+213 ISGKNSDVTVTSDD
-228 GGNITIDVADM
+228 SGNITIGVADM
-239 RTTSLAV
+239 RTKTIAV
-246 DAKPTNGNGFDL
+246 DAKPTSGNGFDL
-258 KANGMDVGD
+258 KVDGMDVGD

-282 INGNATLPVYTK
+282 VDGNATLPVYTK

-308 DAMAYKGTVSKSNA
+308 DAMAYKGTVTAADAS
-322 ETKLASTG
+322 TKLASTG
-330 NVGDTYKAAEDI
+330 NVGDTYKAARDI
-342 TAPVKANTGDLIIAT
+342 TTPVKANTGDLIIAT

-378 AATTSGISISDQ
+378 AATTSGISVSDQ
-390 SRTLA
+390 NGTLA
-395 EISVVKGSKINV
+395 EISVVKGNKINV
-407 SNSISDKKTTLT
+407 SNSTSGNKTTLT

-426 QPTPVAGTAVTQTAK
+426 QPTPVAGTAVTQAAK

-453 EDGFGHVT
+453 EDGYGHVT

-471 DTHNDVSGVSALA
+471 DTHNDVSGVSTLV

-490 VETEVSVSTTD
+490 VETEVSVSTKD
-501 GTTKTGSFSI
+501 GTTKTGKFSI

>member
-12 ANLPQKAVDGS
+12 ANLPQTAVDGS

-53 ENLDALNALRGPVGS
+53 ESLTALNALKGPVGS
-68 NANNGVAVGDFY
+68 NANDGVAVGDFY

-86 NSISGNIL
+86 NSVSGNIL

-115 NTKLA
+115 NTQLA
-120 TSTSAVTK
+120 TSTNAVTK
-128 TAVGS
+128 TAVEK
-133 GVTSGVKVATS
+133 GVKVETS
-144 VSDTEGRTA
+144 VQDTVGRTA
-153 SGDFQ
+153 KGDFQ
-158 IVGSENITVALVDG
+158 IVGSKNIEVALVDG
-172 KIKISTPDGSDTHY
+172 KIKISTPDGSDTTY

-201 NSTGKDDNSSIN
+201 DSIGTDDSSIN
-213 ISGKKDSDVTVTSDD
+213 IGGKTGDVTVTSDD
-228 GGNITIDVADM
+228 SGNITIGVADM
-239 RTTSLAV
+239 RTKKIAV
-246 DAKPTNGNGFDL
+246 DAAPSSGNGFDL
-258 KANGMDVGD
+258 KVDGMDVGD

-282 INGNATLPVYTK
+282 VDGNATLPVYTK

-357 GTDGAVTWDVIPSG
+357 GTDGAVSWDVIPSG

-378 AATTSGISISDQ
+378 AATTSGISVSDQ
-390 SRTLA
+390 SGTLA

-407 SNSISDKKTTLT
+407 SNSTSGNKTTLT

-426 QPTPVAGTAVTQTAK
+426 QPTPVAETAVIQTAK

-453 EDGFGHVT
+453 EDGYGHVT

-471 DTHNDVSGVSALA
+471 DTHNDVSGVETLVN
-484 SGSNNT
+484 GSNNVVT
-490 VETEVSVSTTD
+490 TDISVSTKD

>member
-12 ANLPQKAVDGS
+12 ANLPQTAVDGS

-53 ENLDALNALRGPVGS
+53 ESLTDLNALKGPVGS
-68 NANNGVAVGDFY
+68 NANDGVAVGDFY

-86 NSISGNIL
+86 QSVSGNIL

-120 TSTSAVTK
+120 TSTEAVTK
-128 TAVGS
+128 TAVTG
-133 GVTSGVKVATS
+133 GVKVATS
-144 VSDTEGRTA
+144 VADTEGRTA
-153 SGDFQ
+153 KGDFQ
-158 IVGSENITVALVDG
+158 LVGSKNITVALVDG
-172 KIKISTPDGSDTHY
+172 KVQISTPDGSDTTY
-186 QIKTQANSSKGTILL
+186 EIKTQANSSKGTILL
-201 NSTGKDDNSSIN
+201 DSSGPKDSSIN
-213 ISGKKDSDVTVTSDD
+213 IGGKNSDVTVISDD
-228 GGNITIDVADM
+228 SGNITIGVADM
-239 RTTSLAV
+239 RTKKIAV
-246 DAKPTNGNGFDL
+246 DAAPSSGNGFDL
-258 KANGMDVGD
+258 KVDGMDVGD

-282 INGNATLPVYTK
+282 VDGNATLPVYTK

-308 DAMAYKGTVSKSNA
+308 DAMAYKGTVTQSDAS
-322 ETKLASTG
+322 TKLASTG
-330 NVGDTYKAAEDI
+330 NVGDTYKAAGDI
-342 TAPVKANTGDLIIAT
+342 TDPVIANTGDLIIAT
-357 GTDGAVTWDVIPSG
+357 GSDGAVAWDVIPSG

-390 SRTLA
+390 SGTLA
-395 EISVVKGSKINV
+395 EISVVKGNKINV
-407 SNSISDKKTTLT
+407 SNSTSGKKTTLT
-419 VGHEAIT
+419 VGHEAIA
-426 QPTPVAGTAVTQTAK
+426 QPTPVAGDAVTQAAK
-441 NSAEF
+441 TSAEF

-453 EDGFGHVT
+453 EDGYGHVT

-471 DTHNDVSGVSALA
+471 DTHNDVSGVETLT
-484 SGSNNT
+484 SGSNNVVT
-490 VETEVSVSTTD
+490 TDITVSTTD
-501 GTTKTGSFSI
+501 GTEKTGKFSI

>member
-53 ENLDALNALRGPVGS
+53 ESLEALNALKGPVGS
-68 NANNGVAVGDFY
+68 NANDGVAVGDFY
-80 YVAGGA
+80 YVASHA
-86 NSISGNIL
+86 NSVSGNIL

-120 TSTSAVTK
+120 TSTTAVTK
-128 TAVGS
+128 EAVTG
-133 GVTSGVKVATS
+133 GVKVATS
-144 VSDTEGRTA
+144 VADTEGRTA

-158 IVGSENITVALVDG
+158 VIGSKNITVELVDG
-172 KIKISTPDGSDTHY
+172 KIKISTPDGSDTKY
-186 QIKTQANSSKGTILL
+186 EIKTQANSSKGTILL
-201 NSTGKDDNSSIN
+201 DSTGTDSSIN
-213 ISGKKDSDVTVTSDD
+213 ISGEKDGDVTVTSDD
-228 GGNITIDVADM
+228 SGNITIGVADM
-239 RTTSLAV
+239 RTKSIAV
-246 DAKPTNGNGFDL
+246 DAAPSSGNGFDL
-258 KANGMDVGD
+258 KVDGMDVGD

-272 KLGDNAAIHF
+272 KLGDNEAIHF
-282 INGNATLPVYTK
+282 VNGNATLPVYTK

-308 DAMAYKGTVSKSNA
+308 DAMAYKGTVTA
-322 ETKLASTG
+322 EDASTKLASTG
-330 NVGDTYKAAEDI
+330 NVGDTYKAAGDI
-342 TAPVKANTGDLIIAT
+342 TTPVKANTGDLIIAT

-390 SRTLA
+390 SGTLA
-395 EISVVKGSKINV
+395 EISVVKGNKINV
-407 SNSISDKKTTLT
+407 SNSTSGKKTTLT

-426 QPTPVAGTAVTQTAK
+426 QPTPSTGAAVTQTAK
-441 NSAEF
+441 NNAEF

-471 DTHNDVSGVSALA
+471 DTHNDVSGVSAVA
-484 SGSNNT
+484 SGSNNK
-490 VETEVSVSTTD
+490 VETEISVSTTD
-501 GTTKTGSFSI
+501 GTTKTGKFSI

>member
-12 ANLPQKAVDGS
+12 ANLPQTAVDGS

-39 NNAPVELNRTIRSV
+39 SNAPVELNRTIRSV
-53 ENLDALNALRGPVGS
+53 ESLTALNALKGPVGS
-68 NANNGVAVGDFY
+68 NANDGVAVGDFY
-80 YVAGGA
+80 YVAAHA
-86 NSISGNIL
+86 NSVSGNIL

-120 TSTSAVTK
+120 TSTTAVTK

-144 VSDTEGRTA
+144 VQDTEGRTA

-158 IVGSENITVALVDG
+158 IIGSENITVALVDG
-172 KIKISTPDGSDTHY
+172 KIKISTPDGSDTTY
-186 QIKTQANSSKGTILL
+186 EIKTQANSSKGTILL
-201 NSTGKDDNSSIN
+201 DSTGTDSSIN
-213 ISGKKDSDVTVTSDD
+213 IGGKNSDVTVTSDD
-228 GGNITIDVADM
+228 SGNITIGVADM
-239 RTTSLAV
+239 RTKKIAV
-246 DAKPTNGNGFDL
+246 DAAPSSGNGFDL
-258 KANGMDVGD
+258 KVDGMDVGD

-282 INGNATLPVYTK
+282 VDGNATLPVYTK

-308 DAMAYKGTVSKSNA
+308 DAMAYKGTVTSADA

-330 NVGDTYKAAEDI
+330 NVGDTYKAAGDI
-342 TAPVKANTGDLIIAT
+342 TTPVKANTGDLIIAT

-390 SRTLA
+390 SGTLA
-395 EISVVKGSKINV
+395 EISVVKGNKINV
-407 SNSISDKKTTLT
+407 SNSTSGKKTTLT

-441 NSAEF
+441 SNAEF

-453 EDGFGHVT
+453 EDGYGHVT

-471 DTHNDVSGVSALA
+471 DTHNDVSGVETLV

-490 VETEVSVSTTD
+490 VETQVSVSTTD
-501 GTTKTGSFSI
+501 GTIKTGKFSI

>member
-1 MANIMFKRGLQ
+1 MANIMFRRGLQ
-12 ANLPQKAVDGS
+12 ANLPQTAVDGS

-53 ENLDALNALRGPVGS
+53 ESLTALNALKGPVGS
-68 NANNGVAVGDFY
+68 NANDGVAVGDFY

-86 NSISGNIL
+86 NSVSGNIL

-120 TSTSAVTK
+120 TSTNAVTK
-128 TAVGS
+128 TAI
-133 GVTSGVKVATS
+133 TDGVKVATS
-144 VSDTEGRTA
+144 VQDTEGRTA

-158 IVGSENITVALVDG
+158 VVGGDNITVELVDG
-172 KIKISTPDGSDTHY
+172 QIKISTPDGSDTHY

-201 NSTGKDDNSSIN
+201 DSSGTDDSSIN
-213 ISGKKDSDVTVTSDD
+213 IGGKTSDVTVTSDD
-228 GGNITIDVADM
+228 KGNITIGVADM
-239 RTTSLAV
+239 RTKSIAV
-246 DAKPTNGNGFDL
+246 DAAPSSGNGFDL
-258 KANGMDVGD
+258 KVEGMDVGD

-282 INGNATLPVYTK
+282 VDGNATLPVYTK

-308 DAMAYKGTVSKSNA
+308 DAMAYKGTVSKSDA
-322 ETKLASTG
+322 STKLASTG

-390 SRTLA
+390 SGTLA

-407 SNSISDKKTTLT
+407 SNSTSGKKTTLT

-426 QPTPVAGTAVTQTAK
+426 QPTPVAGTAVEQTAK

-471 DTHNDVSGVSALA
+471 DTHNDVSGVETLVR
-484 SGSNNT
+484 GSNNVVT
-490 VETEVSVSTTD
+490 TDISVSTTD
-501 GTTKTGSFSI
+501 GTTKSGSFSI

>member
-12 ANLPQKAVDGS
+12 ANLPQTAVDGS

-53 ENLDALNALRGPVGS
+53 ESLTALNALKGPVGS
-68 NANNGVAVGDFY
+68 NANDGVAVGDFY

-86 NSISGNIL
+86 NSVSGNIL

-128 TAVGS
+128 TAVTG
-133 GVTSGVKVATS
+133 GVKVATS
-144 VSDTEGRTA
+144 VQDTEGRTA

-158 IVGSENITVALVDG
+158 VVGSENITVELVNG
-172 KIKISTPDGSDTHY
+172 QIKISTPKGSDTLY
-186 QIKTQANSSKGTILL
+186 EIKTQANSNKGTILL
-201 NSTGKDDNSSIN
+201 DSTGTDSSIN
-213 ISGKKDSDVTVTSDD
+213 IGGKNSDVTVTSDD
-228 GGNITIDVADM
+228 SGNITIGVTDM
-239 RTTSLAV
+239 RTKSIAV

-258 KANGMDVGD
+258 KVDGMDLGD

-282 INGNATLPVYTK
+282 VNGNATLPVYTK

-308 DAMAYKGTVSKSNA
+308 DAMAYKGTVTAADAS
-322 ETKLASTG
+322 TKLASTG
-330 NVGDTYKAAEDI
+330 NVGDTYKAAGDI
-342 TAPVKANTGDLIIAT
+342 TTPVKAHTGDLIIAT
-357 GTDGAVTWDVIPSG
+357 GTDGAVSWDVIPSG

-378 AATTSGISISDQ
+378 AATASGISVSDQ
-390 SRTLA
+390 SGTLA
-395 EISVVKGSKINV
+395 EISVVEGNKIKVGNK
-407 SNSISDKKTTLT
+407 IEDKKTTLT

-426 QPTPVAGTAVTQTAK
+426 QPTPVAGAAVTQAAK
-441 NSAEF
+441 TNAEF

-453 EDGFGHVT
+453 EDGYGHVT

-471 DTHNDVSGVSALA
+471 DTHNDVSGVSAVA
-484 SGSNNT
+484 SGSNNK
-490 VETEVSVSTTD
+490 VETEISVSTTD
-501 GTTKTGSFSI
+501 GTTKTGKFSI

>member
-1 MANIMFKRGLQ
+1 MANIMFRRGLQ
-12 ANLPQKAVDGS
+12 ANLPQTAVDGS

-53 ENLDALNALRGPVGS
+53 ESLTALNALKGPVGS
-68 NANNGVAVGDFY
+68 NANDGVAVGDFY

-86 NSISGNIL
+86 NSVSGNIL

-115 NTKLA
+115 NTQLA
-120 TSTSAVTK
+120 TSTNAVTK
-128 TAVGS
+128 TAVTG
-133 GVTSGVKVATS
+133 GVKVATS

-158 IVGSENITVALVDG
+158 VVGSENITVALVDG
-172 KIKISTPDGSDTHY
+172 KIKISTPDGSDTTY
-186 QIKTQANSSKGTILL
+186 EIKTQANSSKGTILL
-201 NSTGKDDNSSIN
+201 DSTGTDSSIN
-213 ISGKKDSDVTVTSDD
+213 IGGKNSDVTVTSDD
-228 GGNITIDVADM
+228 SGNITIGVADM
-239 RTTSLAV
+239 RTKKIAV
-246 DAKPTNGNGFDL
+246 DAAPSSGNGFDL
-258 KANGMDVGD
+258 KVDGMDVGD

-282 INGNATLPVYTK
+282 VDGNATLPVYTK

-308 DAMAYKGTVSKSNA
+308 DAMAYKGTVSKSDA
-322 ETKLASTG
+322 STKLASTG

-390 SRTLA
+390 SGPLA
-395 EISVVKGSKINV
+395 EISVVEGKKIKVGNK
-407 SNSISDKKTTLT
+407 IEGKKTTLT

-426 QPTPVAGTAVTQTAK
+426 PPTPVAGTAVTQAEK

-471 DTHNDVSGVSALA
+471 DTHNDVSGVETLV
-484 SGSNNT
+484 SGSNNVVT
-490 VETEVSVSTTD
+490 TDISVSTTD
-501 GTTKTGSFSI
+501 GTTESGSFSI

>member
-12 ANLPQKAVDGS
+12 ANLPQTAVDGS

-39 NNAPVELNRTIRSV
+39 NNAPVELNKTIRSV
-53 ENLDALNALRGPVGS
+53 ENLDALNKLKGPVGS
-68 NANNGVAVGDFY
+68 NANDGVAVGDFY

-86 NSISGNIL
+86 HSVSGNIL

-120 TSTSAVTK
+120 TSTEAVTK
-128 TAVGS
+128 TAV
-133 GVTSGVKVATS
+133 TDGVKVATS
-144 VSDTEGRTA
+144 VADTEGRTA
-153 SGDFQ
+153 KGDFQ
-158 IVGSENITVALVDG
+158 LVGSKNITVALVDG
-172 KIKISTPDGSDTHY
+172 KVQISTPDGSDTTY

-201 NSTGKDDNSSIN
+201 DSSGKDDSSIN

-228 GGNITIDVADM
+228 SGNITIDVADM
-239 RTTSLAV
+239 RTKTMAV
-246 DAKPTNGNGFDL
+246 DAKPSSGNGFDL
-258 KANGMDVGD
+258 RANGMDVGD

-272 KLGDNAAIHF
+272 KLGDNEAIHF
-282 INGNATLPVYTK
+282 VNGNAALPVYTK

-308 DAMAYKGTVSKSNA
+308 DAMTYKGTVTGSDAS
-322 ETKLASTG
+322 TKLASTG

-390 SRTLA
+390 SGTLA
-395 EISVVKGSKINV
+395 EISVVKGNKINV
-407 SNSISDKKTTLT
+407 SNSTSGKKTTLT

-426 QPTPVAGTAVTQTAK
+426 QPTPVAGTAVTQAVKT
-441 NSAEF
+441 SAEF

-471 DTHNDVSGVSALA
+471 DTHNDVSGVETLV

-490 VETEVSVSTTD
+490 VETQVSVSTTD
-501 GTTKTGSFSI
+501 GTTKTGKFSI

>member
-12 ANLPQKAVDGS
+12 ANLPQTAVDGS

-53 ENLDALNALRGPVGS
+53 ESITALNALKGPVGS
-68 NANNGVAVGDFY
+68 NANDGVAVGDFY

-86 NSISGNIL
+86 NSVSGNIL

-144 VSDTEGRTA
+144 VQDTEGRTA

-158 IVGSENITVALVDG
+158 IIGSENITVALVDG
-172 KIKISTPDGSDTHY
+172 KIKISTPDGHDTLY
-186 QIKTQANSSKGTILL
+186 TIKTQANSSKGTILL
-201 NSTGKDDNSSIN
+201 DSTGTDSSIN
-213 ISGKKDSDVTVTSDD
+213 ISGKNSDVTVTSDD
-228 GGNITIDVADM
+228 SGNITIGVADM
-239 RTTSLAV
+239 RTKKIAV
-246 DAKPTNGNGFDL
+246 DAAPSSGNGFDL
-258 KANGMDVGD
+258 KVDGMDVGD

-272 KLGDNAAIHF
+272 KLGDNEAIHF
-282 INGNATLPVYTK
+282 VNGNATLPVYTK

-308 DAMAYKGTVSKSNA
+308 DAMTYKGTVTSADAS
-322 ETKLASTG
+322 TKLASTG
-330 NVGDTYKAAEDI
+330 NVGDTYKAAGDI
-342 TAPVKANTGDLIIAT
+342 TSPVKANTGDLIVAT
-357 GTDGAVTWDVIPSG
+357 GSDGAVTWDVIPSG

-390 SRTLA
+390 SGTLA
-395 EISVVKGSKINV
+395 EISVVKGNKINV
-407 SNSISDKKTTLT
+407 SNSTSGKKTTLT

-446 TAITDIT
+446 TAITDIA
-453 EDGFGHVT
+453 EDGYGHVT

-484 SGSNNT
+484 SGSNNK
-490 VETEVSVSTTD
+490 VETEISVSTTD
-501 GTTKTGSFSI
+501 GTTKTGKFSI